1 MLNKEILKS
10 TENDLKSTLEKV
22 GAKYGLEIRF
32 GRGSYSNDEATLK
45 LKVTEGIKDSEE
57 YLKEQWDKYC
67 SWYGFKPEHFGTTV
81 IDKGEEIRLIG
92 FNNSKPKNC
101 IRFIKTKDGTEYMC
115 PQEYG
120 HKIFKIP
127 DENKKG

>member
-10 TENDLKSTLEKV
+10 IENDIKSVIEKV

-32 GRGSYSNDEATLK
+32 DGGSYSDVEATIRLK
-45 LKVTEGIKDSEE
+45 IIDNIKNSDE
-57 YLKEQWDKYC
+57 YLKKEWDKC
-67 SWYGFKPEHFGTTV
+67 CTWYGFKPEHFGTTV

-92 FNNSKPKNC
+92 FNNGKPKNC
-101 IRFIKTKDGTEYMC
+101 IRFIKTKEGEEYMC
-115 PQEYG
+115 SQEYG

-127 DENKKG
+127 DEGKKG